1 MTINKMLNNKKLT
14 VSEHPPYDPLQAFV
28 RDNHI
33 ALSGLKEGP
42 LAGLTFGIKDV
53 FEIQG
58 STYSNGHPKWLETKE
73 PAEFTASLVTNLLES
88 GADLVGKTVCDE
100 LMFSLSGENWHY
112 GSPINPHDPRRY
124 CGGSSSGTV
133 AAVAGNLVDF
143 AVGTD
148 CLGSI
153 RVPPSYTGTI
163 GIRASI
169 GRIPMDG
176 QAPYSDSLDS
186 TGFVA
191 QDTEIF
197 QKVADVMLGADA
209 SEIKF
214 KRLFI
219 PEDSFDS
226 VDPEIKEALEP
237 ALNHIKGFF
246 DQVDYGEISNG
257 KLEEW
262 VKVLQTIQQYEVWQ
276 SYGGWVRKHRPRLS
290 EGPGSRLEQSS
301 RITLAEYQDALAK
314 REEIMEEV
322 NEIIDEDTLMVLP
335 SAASIAPLRS
345 STEDEINANRLQ
357 TSKLLCISPLTGNP
371 QISLPLAEH
380 QELPLGISLL
390 SKKNTDQ
397 ALVKQAMEIIN
408 QFNK

>member
-1 MTINKMLNNKKLT
+1 MTINKMINNKKLT
-14 VSEHPPYDPLQAFV
+14 VSDHPPYDPLQAFM

-33 ALSGLKEGP
+33 ALAGLEEGP

-73 PAEFTASLVTNLLES
+73 PAEFTASLVTNLLEN

-163 GIRASI
+163 GLRASI
-169 GRIPMDG
+169 GRIPIDG
-176 QAPYSDSLDS
+176 QAPYSVSLDS

-191 QDTEIF
+191 QDTQIF
-197 QKVADVMLGADA
+197 QKVADVMLGEDKVKGQFKKLFVPTD
-209 SEIKF
+209 SFGVIDEEIK
-214 KRLFI
+214 
-219 PEDSFDS
+219 
-226 VDPEIKEALEP
+226 VALDP
-237 ALNHIKGFF
+237 ALAHIKTFF
-246 DQVDYGEISNG
+246 AEVEYGEISNG
-257 KLEEW
+257 KLDEW
-262 VKVLQTIQQYEVWQ
+262 VQVLQTIQQYEVWQ
-276 SYGGWVRKHRPRLS
+276 SYGGWVRKYQPRLS

-301 RITLAEYQDALAK
+301 QITLTAYRAALAK
-314 REEIMEEV
+314 REAIIAEV
-322 NEIIDEDTLMVLP
+322 SEVIDEETVVVLP

-345 STEDEINANRLQ
+345 STEEEINANRLQ
-357 TSKLLCISPLTGNP
+357 TSKLLCLSPLTGKP

-380 QELPLGISLL
+380 EKLPLGISLL
-390 SKKNTDQ
+390 SKKNTDL
-397 ALVKQAMEIIN
+397 ALVRQAMHIMETF
-408 QFNK
+408 QH

>member
-1 MTINKMLNNKKLT
+1 MLDNKKLT
-14 VSEHPPYDPLQAFV
+14 VSEHPPYDALQAFM

-33 ALSGLKEGP
+33 ALAGLDEGP

-58 STYSNGHPKWLETKE
+58 STYSNGHPKWLRVNE
-73 PAEFTASLVTNLLES
+73 PADFTASIVTNLLES

-133 AAVAGNLVDF
+133 AAAAGGLVDF

-153 RVPPSYTGTI
+153 RVPPSYTGII

-176 QAPYSDSLDS
+176 QAPYSASLDS

-191 QDTEIF
+191 EDPKIF
-197 QKVADVMLGADA
+197 QKVSDVLLGED
-209 SEIKF
+209 EVETNF
-214 KRLFI
+214 TTLFI
-219 PEDSFDS
+219 PEDSFNS
-226 VDPEIKEALEP
+226 VNEDIKEALDP
-237 ALNHIKGFF
+237 ALEYIKGFF
-246 DQVDYGEISNG
+246 DEVVYGNISDIG
-257 KLEEW
+257 LEDW
-262 VKVLQTIQQYEVWQ
+262 VSILQTIQQYEVWEN
-276 SYGGWVRKHRPRLS
+276 YGGFVRKYRPQLS

-301 RITLAEYQDALAK
+301 RITLAEYRAALEK
-314 REEIMEEV
+314 REQIIERINEV
-322 NEIIDEDTLMVLP
+322 IDENTVMCLP
-335 SAASIAPLRS
+335 SAASVAPLRS
-345 STEDEINANRLQ
+345 STEDEINATRLQ
-357 TSKLLCISPLTGNP
+357 TSKLLCVSPLSGNP

-380 QELPLGISLL
+380 DQAPLGISLL
-390 SKKNTDQ
+390 STKNSDQ
-397 ALVKQAMEIIN
+397 ALVRQAMKIVKT
-408 QFNK
+408 FKK